1 MFMTQSQLAASIRIR
16 QRDEIHARRMKED
29 GAYRE
34 RIERES
40 REYDEYIKRFGP
52 PIHHQD

>member
-1 MFMTQSQLAASIRIR
+1 MFMTQSQLAASVRIR
-16 QRDEIHARRMKED
+16 QRDAMHASRMKED
-29 GAYRE
+29 EAYRE

>member
-16 QRDEIHARRMKED
+16 QRDEIHARRMRED

-34 RIERES
+34 RIEREA
-40 REYDEYIKRFGP
+40 REYDEYTRRFGP